1 MSLALLCPALLSAAV
16 PRSGGGVT
24 VRYFAYGSNLAASV
38 REGRRKLSPISAE
51 PGFVKDHRLSF
62 SVPGFSPAEPAFA
75 SIARAPGQECHG
87 GVYELG
93 LSDWA
98 KLCASEGVPFGYR
111 VVEVQV
117 TKYSGEYVQAWTLEG
132 GLPAFVGDLPPS
144 ERYLELLR
152 DGARE
157 LGLTGAW
164 QERLAQVR
172 TAPWGSG
179 RRPPRAFAFERPGA
193 KFV

>member
-1 MSLALLCPALLSAAV
+1 MLCIALASAAV
-16 PRSGGGVT
+16 PRSGGGLT

-38 REGRRKLSPISAE
+38 REGRRKLSPISAA
-51 PGFVKDHRLSF
+51 PGFVKDHRLAF
-62 SVPGFSPAEPAFA
+62 NMPGFSPSEPAFA
-75 SIARAPGQECHG
+75 SIARAPGEECHG

-111 VVEVQV
+111 VTDVEVEL
-117 TKYSGEYVQAWTLEG
+117 YAGERVQAWTLEG

-144 ERYLELLR
+144 ERYLALLR

-157 LGLTGAW
+157 LGLTRAW
-164 QERLAQVR
+164 QERLAQVQ
-172 TAPWGSG
+172 TAPRGT
-179 RRPPRAFAFERPGA
+179 RPPMQAE
-193 KFV
+193 